1 MAQFG
6 WAYIDCSSSGP
17 GGTDRTIQFNSGSTH
32 SGSAN
37 FVFNYSVNKVL
48 LTGSAILSGSST
60 NILTVVGNVSGSNNL
75 LIGNDVTASAFS
87 GGGSNLT
94 NLNASNVSAGTLN
107 TARLP
112 DTMSVTHVTAS
123 SLVSASFF
131 YGNGSNLTGISASPV
146 GSNTQIQYNADGAF
160 GADSDFTW
168 ASGSNTLT
176 VTGDVSASIN
186 VSASE
191 FYGDG
196 SNLTALNA
204 SSISAGTLNNAR
216 LPANISVTNLA
227 GAGASITALDADN
240 INAGTLNN
248 ARLPSLISVTNVT
261 ASAIVSATS
270 FYGTGSNI
278 VGLNASNISAG
289 TLNTARLPDTMSVT
303 HVTASSLVSASFFYG
318 NGSNLTGISASP
330 GGSNTQ
336 IQYNAD
342 GAFGSDAQFTWASG
356 SNTLTVTGDISA
368 SANLSASDFYVSEKI
383 FHAGDPD
390 TFIHLTDDNINF
402 QAGGVNFLDLTE
414 DTQNEVTINEG
425 GVDIDLRVES
435 ADETHMLFIEGSS
448 NRMSIGDSTDS
459 PAATLE
465 VTNHASAGATG
476 VPLVQ
481 LNSND
486 TDKIALDIDAAN
498 VDANVVDIAANS
510 VTTAKVIN
518 VSADGLTTGNA
529 LYVADDSS
537 NTGTRKTALVI
548 QNNAAAI
555 AATALHVQSDG
566 GVVGVRIDKNYSDT
580 AEASV
585 VGLDIDWDKTGASTS
600 DNTMYG
606 LQIDMD
612 NTTATNGLN
621 TMYGLYVTPTLTHAA
636 NAGTPI
642 VYGALINAQGGTN
655 GTSLVQGARIE
666 AGGGDIN
673 YGIQLDVEDGGVD
686 LRIESSA
693 DSGDYFQIQ
702 TTTHGATTITTVDD
716 DATAANLTFT
726 IDGDITLDPAGGN
739 VTVDGQLSAS
749 LGVTGSALET
759 PTTFINSTHVSSSLN
774 LSASAFYGDGS
785 NLTNI
790 GTSTS
795 AALHSSSFTVASTSD
810 ILAINSSG
818 SVVTASLLAAN
829 SYDAGYRLSFKDV
842 QGFAATNNI
851 LIKPS
856 GSENIDGSNS
866 GILITTNYG
875 AVEIFTN
882 GVNSYHI
889 LSTN

>member
-94 NLNASNVSAGTLN
+94 NLNASNISAGTLNNARLPSLISVTNVTASAIVSATSFYGTGSNIVGLNASNISAGTLN

-131 YGNGSNLTGISASPV
+131 YGDGSNLTGISASPG
-146 GSNTQIQYNADGAF
+146 GSNTQIQYNADGTF

-168 ASGSNTLT
+168 NSGSNTLT

-318 NGSNLTGISASP
+318 DGSNLTGISASP

-342 GAFGSDAQFTWASG
+342 GAFGADSDFTWASG
-356 SNTLTVTGDISA
+356 SNTLTVTGDI
-368 SANLSASDFYVSEKI
+368 
-383 FHAGDPD
+383 
-390 TFIHLTDDNINF
+390 
-402 QAGGVNFLDLTE
+402 
-414 DTQNEVTINEG
+414 
-425 GVDIDLRVES
+425 
-435 ADETHMLFIEGSS
+435 
-448 NRMSIGDSTDS
+448 
-459 PAATLE
+459 
-465 VTNHASAGATG
+465 
-476 VPLVQ
+476 
-481 LNSND
+481 
-486 TDKIALDIDAAN
+486 
-498 VDANVVDIAANS
+498 
-510 VTTAKVIN
+510 
-518 VSADGLTTGNA
+518 
-529 LYVADDSS
+529 
-537 NTGTRKTALVI
+537 
-548 QNNAAAI
+548 
-555 AATALHVQSDG
+555 
-566 GVVGVRIDKNYSDT
+566 
-580 AEASV
+580 
-585 VGLDIDWDKTGASTS
+585 
-600 DNTMYG
+600 
-606 LQIDMD
+606 
-612 NTTATNGLN
+612 
-621 TMYGLYVTPTLTHAA
+621 
-636 NAGTPI
+636 
-642 VYGALINAQGGTN
+642 
-655 GTSLVQGARIE
+655 
-666 AGGGDIN
+666 
-673 YGIQLDVEDGGVD
+673 
-686 LRIESSA
+686 
-693 DSGDYFQIQ
+693 
-702 TTTHGATTITTVDD
+702 
-716 DATAANLTFT
+716 
-726 IDGDITLDPAGGN
+726 
-739 VTVDGQLSAS
+739 SAS

-774 LSASAFYGDGS
+774 MSASAFYGDGS

-795 AALHSSSFTVASTSD
+795 AALHSSSFTVSATSD

-818 SVVTASLLAAN
+818 SVITASLLAAN

>member
-1 MAQFG
+1 MAYNSNKGNQHMG
-6 WAYIDCSSSGP
+6 DVQYEGDPSDVQIDFENDFIALKTNGQQ
-17 GGTDRTIQFNSGSTH
+17 RFIV
-32 SGSAN
+32 SGSAITS
-37 FVFNYSVNKVL
+37 SVL
-48 LTGSAILSGSST
+48 LSGSQG
-60 NILTVVGNVSGSNNL
+60 IVGNSLSTATTTIDATHISSSLNVS
-75 LIGNDVTASAFS
+75 ASAFY
-87 GGGSNLT
+87 GDGSNLEG
-94 NLNASNVSAGTLN
+94 VGGGT
-107 TARLP
+107 P
-112 DTMSVTHVTAS
+112 
-123 SLVSASFF
+123 
-131 YGNGSNLTGISASPV
+131 G

-160 GADSDFTW
+160 GADSD
-168 ASGSNTLT
+168 
-176 VTGDVSASIN
+176 
-186 VSASE
+186 
-191 FYGDG
+191 
-196 SNLTALNA
+196 
-204 SSISAGTLNNAR
+204 
-216 LPANISVTNLA
+216 
-227 GAGASITALDADN
+227 
-240 INAGTLNN
+240 
-248 ARLPSLISVTNVT
+248 
-261 ASAIVSATS
+261 
-270 FYGTGSNI
+270 
-278 VGLNASNISAG
+278 
-289 TLNTARLPDTMSVT
+289 
-303 HVTASSLVSASFFYG
+303 
-318 NGSNLTGISASP
+318 
-330 GGSNTQ
+330 
-336 IQYNAD
+336 
-342 GAFGSDAQFTWASG
+342 FTWASG

-390 TFIHLTDDNINF
+390 TFIHLSDDDINF
-402 QAGGVNFLDLTE
+402 KAGGVNFLDLTQ
-414 DTQNEVTINEG
+414 DTQSEITINEE
-425 GVDIDLRVES
+425 GVDIDLRIES
-435 ADETHMLFIEGSS
+435 ADETHMLFIEGST

-537 NTGTRKTALVI
+537 DTGTRKTALVI

-580 AEASV
+580 TEASV

-673 YGIQLDVEDGGVD
+673 YGLQLDVEDGGVD

-716 DATAANLTFT
+716 NATAANLTFT

-739 VTVDGQLSAS
+739 VAVDGQLSAS
-749 LGVTGSALET
+749 LGITGSALET
-759 PTTFINSTHVSSSLN
+759 LTTVINSTHVSSSLN
-774 LSASAFYGDGS
+774 LSASAFYGDGT
-785 NLTNI
+785 NLRNVNLP
-790 GTSTS
+790 SV
-795 AALHSSSFTVASTSD
+795 ALHSSSFTASVTSD

-818 SVVTASLLAAN
+818 SAITASLPAA
-829 SYDAGYRLSFKDV
+829 STYIAGQRLSFKDV
-842 QGFAATNNI
+842 GGSGSTNNI
-851 LIKPS
+851 AIEPS
-856 GSENIDGSNS
+856 GSETIDGSTA
-866 GILITTNYG
+866 GIAITTNYG
-875 AVEIFTN
+875 AIELFSN
-882 GVNSYHI
+882 GINSYHI